1 METTITTEWVSID
14 VADGS
19 KMEAYVARPSGEGP
33 HPGLLLIQEIFG
45 VNHHIR
51 DVAERFAKQGYVV
64 VAPDVFHRFKPRYEG
79 TYDDIPASIALTAN
93 LTPEGLIADILA
105 THMWLRTT
113 PHTAGKKIGVI
124 GYCMGG
130 RLSFV
135 ANGIA
140 PFDAAVSYYGG
151 GTVQNIDLAAKQHGP
166 ILFVW
171 AGNDSYIP
179 LEHQRQVVDAVRAAG
194 KPFVTAEFANVNHG
208 FFCDARSDYNAEAS
222 AIVWP
227 LTLGFLAT
235 HLGK

>member
-1 METTITTEWVSID
+1 METITTEWVSID

-19 KMEAYVARPSGEGP
+19 KMDVYIARPAGAGP
-33 HPGLLLIQEIFG
+33 HPGLLVIQEIFG

-51 DVAERFAKQGYVV
+51 DIAERFAKEGYVAI
-64 VAPDVFHRFKPRYEG
+64 APDMFHRFKPRYEG
-79 TYDDIPASIALTAN
+79 GYIDIPASIALTSN
-93 LTPEGLIADILA
+93 LTPEGLIADLLA
-105 THMWLRTT
+105 SHDFLKAS
-113 PHTAGKKIGVI
+113 PLTAGKKVGVI

-140 PFDAAVSYYGG
+140 PFDAAVAYYGG
-151 GTVQNIDLAAKQHGP
+151 GTQQNLDLAPEQHGP
-166 ILFVW
+166 VLFVW
-171 AGNDSYIP
+171 AGNDGYIP
-179 LEHQRQVVDAVRAAG
+179 VEAHRAVVDAVRAAG
-194 KPFVTAEFANVNHG
+194 KPFVDIEFANVNHG

-227 LTLGFLAT
+227 LTLAFLTA